1 MRVPRSG
8 GMIVGMFLALMMVTL
23 LPIVFLAA
31 LAQSADAHPRP
42 LKETL
47 AEIGRPLY
55 HKLSDGCG
63 KLSQMIDRF
72 R

>member
-8 GMIVGMFLALMMVTL
+8 GMILGMFLALLMVGL

-31 LAQSADAHPRP
+31 LSQSADAHPRP

-47 AEIGRPLY
+47 AELGRPVY
-55 HKLSDGCG
+55 HKLSQGCD
-63 KLSQMIDRF
+63 KLSQMIDRL

>member
-8 GMIVGMFLALMMVTL
+8 GMIVGMFLALMMVGL
-23 LPIVFLAA
+23 LPIVFLGA
-31 LAQSADAHPRP
+31 LAQSAETHPRP

-47 AEIGRPLY
+47 AELGRPLY
-55 HKLSDGCG
+55 HKLGHTLD
-63 KLSQMIDRF
+63 KLGETIDRL

>member
-8 GMIVGMFLALMMVTL
+8 GMILGMFLALVMVGL

-42 LKETL
+42 LRQTL
-47 AEIGRPLY
+47 AELGRPVY
-55 HKLSDGCG
+55 HKLSQGVD
-63 KLSQMIDRF
+63 KLSEAINRL

>member
-8 GMIVGMFLALMMVTL
+8 GMIFGMFLALMMTGL

-31 LAQSADAHPRP
+31 LAQSADSHPRP

-47 AEIGRPLY
+47 ADLGRPIY
-55 HKLSDGCG
+55 HKVAET
-63 KLSQMIDRF
+63 IDRL